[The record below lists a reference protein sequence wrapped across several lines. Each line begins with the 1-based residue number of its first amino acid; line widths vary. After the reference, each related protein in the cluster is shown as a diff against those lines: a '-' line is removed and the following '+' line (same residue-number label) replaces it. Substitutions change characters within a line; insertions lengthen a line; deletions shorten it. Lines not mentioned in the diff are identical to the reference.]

1 MRRASRP
8 QERGIDYALSV
19 FSQRSGGAPAPAKQ
33 YDPMTA
39 IFRDQKKR
47 RKAEKKQLKKI
58 QIDSA
63 ARASG
68 KEISHIYAPK
78 SRVLKPKVGKIA
90 VKLKSGGKGYIDTA
104 TGKFTSNLS
113 SVEDMLYSVDR
124 SLYRTATPFSD
135 RYARA
140 NDADKA
146 LIDARMQEID
156 WTEFWKAT
164 NKYDQK
170 QGGLTDD
177 GMAVMQNVFDGLDVT
192 LPYENAEPS
201 FISKILS
208 RK

>member
-19 FSQRSGGAPAPAKQ
+19 FSQRSGGAPAPTKQ

-39 IFRDQKKR
+39 IFKEQKKR
-47 RKAEKKQLKKI
+47 RKAEKKQMKKAEI
-58 QIDSA
+58 ANAVKI
-63 ARASG
+63 SG
-68 KEISHIYAPK
+68 KEITHIYAPK
-78 SRVLKPKVGKIA
+78 SRVVKAVAGKIA
-90 VKLKSGGKGYIDTA
+90 VKLKSKGKGWIDVK

-146 LIDARMQEID
+146 LIDARMKEID